1 MGLTDEMAEKS
12 RVSGASMVTKW
23 KTTRNNIAVLAF
35 GTSQI
40 IALAERVKEAMTTLG
55 IKEQGEIDQII
66 SIAKPMQ
73 RPLDAILDEVPDNG
87 KLIERECEIDKG
99 TVVLLAETTA
109 RTEGLAERAGEFI
122 VLLNM
127 QAKADLQEIAKTA
140 KRMNFDVCSVM
151 DDNQTRS

>member
-1 MGLTDEMAEKS
+1 M
-12 RVSGASMVTKW
+12 TKW

-73 RPLDAILDEVPDNG
+73 GPLDAILDEVLDNG

-109 RTEGLAERAGEFI
+109 RAEGLAERAGEFI

-127 QAKADLQEIAKTA
+127 QAKSDLQEIAKTA
-140 KRMNFDVCSVM
+140 MRMNFDVCSVM